1 MANILEKG
9 IILIL
14 GEVGPDPNILLPHD
28 TDHVVDR
35 RDVILDGE
43 LFPLARKGGNIVTP
57 TNHESRRNPRVSQR
71 GSGIRPSVPVR
82 GTAPFDFSFQIRG
95 RIGPTLRKRGE
106 CPPF

>member
-35 RDVILDGE
+35 RDVILDGRVVSSGE
-43 LFPLARKGGNIVTP
+43 KGRKP
-57 TNHESRRNPRVSQR
+57 SYPDKSREPQES
-71 GSGIRPSVPVR
+71 
-82 GTAPFDFSFQIRG
+82 
-95 RIGPTLRKRGE
+95 
-106 CPPF
+106 